1 MSQINYSFDLVL
13 KCCNKFQDTGT
24 EIVNVVWQS
33 LHGPF
38 RKWTSH
44 AAETLNWQSIE
55 QIASGGQLQRG
66 VELPLGG
73 LFTTYTNCLQPISFI
88 SKSVSSDWLQE
99 SQWVLARRFTQPTFS
114 LEFWISWRHVLV
126 SNRRVRQIY
135 YLLEEVLIEFNL
147 FSNLVCYIRLYWI
160 SWKIPHSP
168 DFSLF

>member
-1 MSQINYSFDLVL
+1 MRGTEFYTGIMLVISHLSFLLVSQMNYSSDLVL
-13 KCCNKFQDTGT
+13 KWCNKFQDIGT

-33 LHGPF
+33 LREPF

-66 VELPLGG
+66 VELPLDG
-73 LFTTYTNCLQPISFI
+73 LFTTYTNCLQPINFI

-114 LEFWISWRHVLV
+114 LEFWISWRHVL
-126 SNRRVRQIY
+126 SFKQASP
-135 YLLEEVLIEFNL
+135 
-147 FSNLVCYIRLYWI
+147 SNLLPFGGSFDWV
-160 SWKIPHSP
+160 
-168 DFSLF
+168 